1 MLIQNTI
8 PGVDIDWEYP
18 AGNGEDYKQI
28 PNQEK
33 EWEIDAY
40 PLLLEE
46 IRSAIGPNKLMTAAV
61 PGLERDMIAF
71 TPTTVTRIMQILDML
86 NVMTYDLVN
95 RRDTVTKHHTSI
107 KASHTALQA
116 YISRGAPASQLNI
129 GLAFYVKWFKTDK
142 EDCAQGETAVGCKML
157 LLEDP
162 VTGAD
167 LGRAGGFSFHDQVP
181 SELKDSFDRA
191 LRMAALDIQEGATY
205 FWDAEE
211 GIFWTFD
218 IGSNGDIEYKVRVL
232 MWELGLGGVFAY
244 GLGED
249 APEFM
254 HLAHLQRAIMTE
266 DEKSTTSA
274 AGKDEL

>member
-1 MLIQNTI
+1 MLTQNI
-8 PGVDIDWEYP
+8 LPGVDIDWEYP

-46 IRSAIGPNKLMTAAV
+46 IRSAIGPDKLMTAAV

-71 TPTTVTRIMQILDML
+71 TPTTVPRIMQTLDML

-95 RRDTVTKHHTSI
+95 RRDTTTKHHTSI
-107 KASHTALQA
+107 EASHTALQA
-116 YISRGAPASQLNI
+116 YISRGAPAHKLNL
-129 GLAFYVKWFKTDK
+129 GLAFYVKWFMADK

-181 SELKDSFDRA
+181 SELRDSFGRA
-191 LRMAALDIQEGATY
+191 LRMAALDIQKGATY
-205 FWDAEE
+205 FWDTEE

-218 IGSNGDIEYKVRVL
+218 MGSNGDIEDKVRVL
-232 MWELGLGGVFAY
+232 MSELGLGGVFAY

-254 HLAHLQRAIMTE
+254 HLAHLQRAIKTE
-266 DEKSTTSA
+266 DEKSTTRA